1 MQNVT
6 KESKLSTLQMY
17 EISRQTGIGERVL
30 IYIYTIYN
38 RSRVNSFIMINKL
51 SLISNK
57 TQMPKFQISKI
68 RKHLSKKKNKL
79 LINLLKAIQNYMW
92 KKKWKKTTKH
102 HHLPSSFKLIERKKS
117 ENVQYCTEE
126 INTHLETDF

>member
-79 LINLLKAIQNYMW
+79 LINLLKAIQNYM
-92 KKKWKKTTKH
+92 
-102 HHLPSSFKLIERKKS
+102 
-117 ENVQYCTEE
+117 
-126 INTHLETDF
+126 